1 MPLTVVRITDRDRR
15 LLAFAAEHK
24 LVLTHQLAALL
35 GTSEGAAAKRLRAL
49 RGAGLLSE
57 DRPFAEQPQCYQVTR
72 AGLGVIES
80 ELGAPKQVDRAG
92 YRHDV
97 GVGWLW
103 LAAESGV
110 WGELRELVSERRM
123 RSSDRVRDSSAA
135 PGERFGVRLGGT
147 GPGGRE
153 RRHYPDL
160 LLVDRDSRRIAVEL
174 ELSAKNRPRLEGIL
188 AGYAAD
194 ARIDVILYLV
204 DRRPVGRAVQ
214 ASAAR
219 LGIADLVRVQRAQ
232 WGRDAPTTGPARAAA
247 RVRQHRQAQGAAR
260 REAAEL

>member
-15 LLAFAAEHK
+15 MLAFAAEHK
-24 LVLTHQLAALL
+24 LVMARQLAALL
-35 GTSEGAAAKRLRAL
+35 GTSEDATAKRLRAL

-57 DRPFAEQPQCYQVTR
+57 DRPYAEQPFCYQITR

-80 ELGAPKQVDRAG
+80 RLGPPKQVDRAG

-110 WGELRELVSERRM
+110 WGELREVVSERWM
-123 RSSDRVRDSSAA
+123 RSRDRVRDSGAA

-147 GPGGRE
+147 GSAGRE

-160 LLVDRDSRRIAVEL
+160 LLVDRDGRRIAVEL

-204 DRRPVGRAVQ
+204 DRRSVGRAVQ

-219 LGIADLVRVQRAQ
+219 LGIADLVHVQRVQ
-232 WGRDAPTTGPARAAA
+232 WGSDAPTTGPARAPA
-247 RVRQHRQAQGAAR
+247 RVRPHRRARAAAPPQ
-260 REAAEL
+260 AAEL